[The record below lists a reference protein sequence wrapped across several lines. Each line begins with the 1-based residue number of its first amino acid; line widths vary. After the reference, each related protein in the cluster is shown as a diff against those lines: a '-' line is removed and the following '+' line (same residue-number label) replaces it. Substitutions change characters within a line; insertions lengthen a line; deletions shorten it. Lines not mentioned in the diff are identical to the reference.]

1 MSKNGILFAA
11 AASLVLASG
20 ASASRVDDGW
30 LAWLGCWRAV
40 GVTDGSML
48 CVVPEGQG
56 VKLLGINAD
65 GTIKNETR
73 IIADNMAR
81 QASQE
86 GCSGTERAFWSKDQR
101 RVFLRADQ
109 VCGEQTKRAVTGM
122 LAMLKAD
129 QMVSVQSVTAYET
142 TTARSVRYQYVE
154 PAKVPA
160 EVTAALAANRLAR
173 ETARTAAGGRIDL
186 DDVKEAVAAV
196 HPEVVQG
203 WLSAAEQKFELNG
216 KVLKQLAAAGVP
228 AGVIDVMVAVSNP
241 RYFALKQPDEVEA
254 EGRARGNDER
264 DRDRTRYGRCY
275 DSYMDPWFDPFGY
288 SFYGQ
293 DRCRIGYYGY
303 GMYGSP
309 YGYYSPYSAWRYGT
323 PVIVVRGGEEDS
335 DGKVTRRGYSRG
347 SSSSGSSSGGSYRP
361 STGSSSSGSG
371 STSSSGTSSSGSSTT
386 RTAKPRGGN

>member
-1 MSKNGILFAA
+1 MKKNGILFAA
-11 AASLVLASG
+11 AASLLLMSS
-20 ASASRVDDGW
+20 ASASNVDDGW

-40 GVTDGSML
+40 GATDGQVL
-48 CVVPEGQG
+48 CIVPEGQG
-56 VKLLGINAD
+56 VKLLGIAAD

-73 IIADNMAR
+73 IFTDNTAR

-122 LAMLKAD
+122 LALVKAD
-129 QMVSVQSVTAYET
+129 EMVSVQSVTAYEST
-142 TTARSVRYQYVE
+142 TSRSVRYQYVE

-160 EVTAALAANRLAR
+160 EVTSALAANRLAR
-173 ETARTAAGGRIDL
+173 ETARTAAGGKIDI
-186 DDVKEAVAAV
+186 DDVKEAIAAV

-216 KVLKQLAAAGVP
+216 KVLKTLAAEGVP

-241 RYFALKQPDEVEA
+241 KYFALEQRDDVDENP
-254 EGRARGNDER
+254 RARDER
-264 DRDRTRYGRCY
+264 DRQRARYGRCY
-275 DSYMDPWFDPFGY
+275 DSFNDWLDPFGY
-288 SFYGQ
+288 SFYGYGM
-293 DRCRIGYYGY
+293 DRCRTGYYGY

-309 YGYYSPYSAWRYGT
+309 YGLYGSYYNPWRYGNT
-323 PVIVVRGGEEDS
+323 VIVVRGNDEDS

-347 SSSSGSSSGGSYRP
+347 NSSSGSSNSGGSVSSRP
-361 STGSSSSGSG
+361 SGSSSSGSTSSG
-371 STSSSGTSSSGSSTT
+371 SSSSGSTT